1 MAKDTKT
8 RVPWYQTM
16 QELAKRGREDIP
28 EEFQLDT
35 HLIWNSPA
43 ALDFNSPGA
52 DGFGVKRAA
61 LSVPG
66 SIELLLSPGCCGR
79 NTAALSGARDGVPF
93 GERFAFYELDE
104 KDIVTGAHLRKI
116 PEAVE
121 RFVNSRKEK
130 PSVVMLCLTC
140 VDALL
145 GTDMERVARKAEARV
160 GVRVRPCY
168 MYALTRDGIHPPMA
182 AVRESMYSLLEKAEK
197 DPAACNILGYF
208 TPLDRDTEFFPFLR
222 SIGLRRIREI
232 STCPDYESF
241 LQMAQAN
248 FNLVLNPEARDAA
261 RRLEK
266 DLGIPSIELTRTY
279 QADKIEHQYLALSSI
294 LEPEAKNIG
303 PMLGAPKTALLQHA
317 RLFQRL
323 YGDVHIAVG
332 SRLDANPF
340 DLALALTRYGLTV
353 DEIFANPSPQDYA
366 YIQALAKLSPQTR
379 VYTNLSP
386 TMTAYDAAA
395 SGITLALGKD
405 AAYYHP
411 GIAAVPWNQPQQPF
425 GFAAVHRLFHEMAA
439 ALDEEE
445 AKEGHAQ

>member
-1 MAKDTKT
+1 MAEQTET
-8 RVPWYQTM
+8 RVPWFQTVR
-16 QELAKRGREDIP
+16 ELAGRGRGNIP
-28 EEFQLDT
+28 EEFRLDT

-61 LSVPG
+61 LAVPG

-79 NTAALSGARDGVPF
+79 NTAALSGAKDGVPF

-116 PEAVE
+116 PEAVD
-121 RFVNSRKEK
+121 RFVKSREEN
-130 PSVVMLCLTC
+130 PSVVMICLTC

-145 GTDMERVARKAEARV
+145 GTDMERVARKTEARV
-160 GVRVRPCY
+160 GIPVRPCY

-182 AVRESMYSLLEKAEK
+182 AVRESIYSLLEKAEK
-197 DPAACNILGYF
+197 DPTACNILGFF
-208 TPLDRDTEFFPFLR
+208 TPLDRDTEFFHFLQ
-222 SIGLRRIREI
+222 SIGVRSIREI
-232 STCPDYESF
+232 STCRDYASF
-241 LQMAQAN
+241 QQMAQAN

-261 RRLEK
+261 KLFEK
-266 DLGIPSIELTRTY
+266 KLGIPSIELTRTY

-294 LEPEAKNIG
+294 LAPEAKGIG
-303 PMLGAPKTALLQHA
+303 QMLGAPKTALLQHV

-323 YGDVHIAVG
+323 YPDVRIAVG

-340 DLALALTRYGLTV
+340 DLALALVRYGLTV

-366 YIQALAKLSPQTR
+366 YIKVLAKLSPETR

-386 TMTAYDAAA
+386 TMTAYDAAGT
-395 SGITLALGKD
+395 SITLALGED
-405 AAYYHP
+405 AMYYHP
-411 GIAAVPWNQPQQPF
+411 GIAAVSWNQPEQPF

-439 ALDEEE
+439 ALDEQET
-445 AKEGHAQ
+445 KEVHAR